1 MRKGEKITTNIDW
14 PLFSVY
20 IILMLMG
27 LATVYSTAY
36 NADSPNLFDY
46 SQKYGKQV
54 VWLLISLFL
63 GLLVLLIDADIY
75 RKFATP
81 IYIFTLILLVIV
93 LFMPAKN
100 GARAWLG
107 IGTLGIQPA
116 EFAKIGTSL
125 LLARYISSVNIK
137 LQNLQTVLMANVI
150 ILIPMVLILLQPDAG
165 TFVVFTSF
173 LFVMYREGITYDPL
187 VLKLV
192 NLIPGIK
199 FKQTWVGSHF
209 IPIMFAVV
217 FLCVSTLLVSN
228 NIITFDFMPN
238 VKIPG
243 FAGVVTSLI
252 LLALLSLFFLRYI
265 GSKRDRKNALIIV
278 IIGFTLCIT
287 IASSVNFL
295 FQGMASHQ
303 KDRIELFLGLRE
315 DPDGEDYNRNRAM
328 AAVGSGRFL
337 GKGYNKASVSSV
349 ESNHVPESETD
360 FIFCPFA
367 EEWGFL
373 GTFVLVCLYMFML
386 FRIIMIAERQRSRFV
401 RVYAYTVAMIL
412 FYHFAVNIGM
422 DIGFAPVIGIPL
434 PFFSYGGS
442 SMMSFSM
449 FMFILLKLDSQRSYI
464 LQ

>member
-1 MRKGEKITTNIDW
+1 MRRGEKITTNIDW

-20 IILMLMG
+20 ILLMLMG

-36 NADSPNLFDY
+36 NPNSPNLFDY

-81 IYIFTLILLVIV
+81 IYIFTLVLLVIV

-137 LQNLQTVLMANVI
+137 LQNLQTVLMANII

-187 VLKLV
+187 VLKLI

-217 FLCVSTLLVSN
+217 FLCLATLLVSN
-228 NIITFDFMPN
+228 NIITFDFMPD

-243 FAGVVTSLI
+243 FAGVLTTLI

-278 IIGFTLCIT
+278 IIGFALSTT

-328 AAVGSGRFL
+328 AAVGSGRFF

>member
-20 IILMLMG
+20 IILMLIG
-27 LATVYSTAY
+27 LATVYSVAY
-36 NADSPNLFDY
+36 NPDAPNLFDY

-54 VWLLISLFL
+54 VWLLVSLFL

-81 IYIFTLILLVIV
+81 IYIFTLVLLVVV
-93 LFMPAKN
+93 LFMPARN

-116 EFAKIGTSL
+116 EFAKIGTAL

-137 LQNLQTVLMANVI
+137 LQNLQTVLIANVI
-150 ILIPMVLILLQPDAG
+150 ILIPMTLILLQPDAG

-187 VLKLV
+187 VLKLI

-217 FLCVSTLLVSN
+217 FLCLATLLVSN
-228 NIITFDFMPN
+228 NIITFDFLPN

-243 FAGVVTSLI
+243 FAGVITTLVF
-252 LLALLSLFFLRYI
+252 LAFLSLFFLRYI
-265 GSKRDRKNALIIV
+265 GSKRDRKSALIIV
-278 IIGFTLCIT
+278 IIGFTLSTT

-367 EEWGFL
+367 EEWGFI
-373 GTFVLVCLYMFML
+373 GTFILVCLYMFML

>member
-20 IILMLMG
+20 IILMLIG
-27 LATVYSTAY
+27 LATVYSVAY
-36 NADSPNLFDY
+36 NPDAPNLFDY

-54 VWLLISLFL
+54 VWLLVSLFL

-81 IYIFTLILLVIV
+81 IYIFTLALLVVV
-93 LFMPAKN
+93 LFMPARN

-116 EFAKIGTSL
+116 EFAKIGTAL

-137 LQNLQTVLMANVI
+137 LQNLQTVLIANVI
-150 ILIPMVLILLQPDAG
+150 ILIPMTLILLQPDAG

-187 VLKLV
+187 VLKLI

-209 IPIMFAVV
+209 IPIMFAIV
-217 FLCVSTLLVSN
+217 FLCLATLLVSN
-228 NIITFDFMPN
+228 NIITFDFLPN

-243 FAGVVTSLI
+243 FAGVITTLVF
-252 LLALLSLFFLRYI
+252 LAFLSLFFLRYI
-265 GSKRDRKNALIIV
+265 GSKRDRKSALIIV
-278 IIGFTLCIT
+278 IIGFTLSTT

-367 EEWGFL
+367 EEWGFV
-373 GTFVLVCLYMFML
+373 GTFILVCLYMFML

>member
-199 FKQTWVGSHF
+199 FKKTWVGSHF